1 MQSKF
6 ATKKIKNVFQ
16 LLGDDFVPQTPY
28 RGSLPQS
35 RLIQWARWARARG
48 PQASG
53 GPQTADALIFSS
65 REISIKTVYFSLAK

>member
-1 MQSKF
+1 MGP
-6 ATKKIKNVFQ
+6 V
-16 LLGDDFVPQTPY
+16 GP
-28 RGSLPQS
+28 
-35 RLIQWARWARARG
+35 G